1 MSTETSATFDP
12 VETRVSFPA
21 LEEETLA
28 FWREND
34 TFRRSVALR
43 EGGPNFSFYEGPPT
57 ANGRPGTHHILAR
70 VFKDLFPRYKTM
82 RGYVVPRIAG
92 WDCHGL
98 PVEIEV
104 EKQIGSKN
112 KSDVE
117 AYGVERFVQKCRES
131 VLTYVSEFDRLTERI
146 GYWCDL
152 EHPYWTMDTTYME
165 SVWNLLRRFWD
176 DGMLYQGYKVVPYC
190 PRCGTPLS
198 THEVAQGYKEINDQ
212 STYVRL
218 RLTDEALFGGPTSLL
233 VWTTTPWTLPGNVA
247 VAVNPGFTYALARQ
261 NDEQFIVAE
270 ALLNAVLGAGEYEV
284 LHTFPA
290 TALLGRTYAPLFT
303 FVQPDRPAYRI
314 VAGEYVTADDGTGL
328 VHIAPAFGEDDLEV
342 GRANDLPVLQPVDL
356 TGHFTADVTPFAG
369 LAVKPRD
376 AKQDKAADPVII
388 RYLKESGDLYRVQ
401 PYRHQYPHCW
411 RCDTPLI
418 YYALSTWFLGMS
430 RLRDELLRTNE
441 EVNWVPEHYK
451 EGRFG
456 TWLANVN
463 DWALSRN
470 RYWGTPLPVWVSETT
485 GAMHCVGSLEE
496 LKALALDPV
505 PDDLHRPYIDAVRIR
520 SPHDGS
526 VMRRVPEV
534 IDTWFDSG
542 AMPFAQFH
550 YPFEHT
556 AEFRR
561 NFPADYICEAV
572 DQTRG
577 WFYSL
582 HAIATALEHSP
593 AYKNVICL
601 GHILGPDGSKMSKS
615 RGNVVDPWELME
627 THGADATRWYFFTAA
642 PPGNPR
648 RFSMDLVRETVS
660 KFMLTLWNSYSFFV
674 TYARLDGWTPHAAQG
689 APAAP
694 PVAERPELDRW
705 VLSELHQLIETV
717 TGGMDAYDV
726 TTSGRAIERF
736 VDDLSNWYIR
746 RSRRRFWKTE
756 GDADKNAAYATLYE
770 CLVTV
775 AHLLA
780 PFTPFLAEA
789 MYRNLV
795 RRVEPDAVDSV
806 HLRDWPVANLAYI
819 DRTLSR
825 DVRAVVQAVSLGR
838 AARMKANLKVRQPLA
853 RLLVHAR
860 DGAEQEALMRL
871 TDELKEELNVKA
883 VEPLA
888 AGEEVVS
895 YRVRPN
901 LPVLGPKYGK
911 ELGAIRAA
919 LAASDP
925 NEVARHA
932 LAGEPFPLLANVT
945 LEPDELLV
953 DAVERE
959 GYAVVEEGGYTVA
972 LDTALTPELVRE
984 GMARDLVRAV
994 QDARKAAGLNIED
1007 TIALW
1012 IDMDTENEDDSET
1025 RAMLDKYARYVSG
1038 ETLATRFTV
1047 GPMPDGAA
1055 TSSLMLGGVRL
1066 VVGLERTGTL
1076 RSGAAR
1082 PRGEDEE

>member
-1 MSTETSATFDP
+1 MSTKTQPTFNP
-12 VETRVSFPA
+12 VDTRVSFPA
-21 LEEETLA
+21 LEEGILA

-34 TFRRSVALR
+34 TFRKSIALR
-43 EGGPNFSFYEGPPT
+43 AGGPNFSFYEGPPT

-82 RGYVVPRIAG
+82 QGYQVPRIAG

-104 EKQIGSKN
+104 EKQIGSRN
-112 KSDVE
+112 KSDIE
-117 AYGVERFVQKCRES
+117 AYGVERFIEKCRAS
-131 VLTYVSEFDRLTERI
+131 VLTYVEEFDRLTERI

-152 EHPYWTMDTTYME
+152 EHPYWTMDTDYIE

-176 DGMLYQGYKVVPYC
+176 DGMLYQGYKIVPYC
-190 PRCGTPLS
+190 ARCGTPLS
-198 THEVAQGYKEINDQ
+198 THEVAQGYKEITDQ
-212 STYVRL
+212 SAYVRV
-218 RLTDEALFGGPTSLL
+218 RLNDAVTFGGPTNLL
-233 VWTTTPWTLPGNVA
+233 IWTTAPWTLPANVA
-247 VAVNPGFTYALARQ
+247 VAASPNLPYVLVRQ
-261 NDEQFIVAE
+261 AEEQFILAE
-270 ALLNAVLGAGEYEV
+270 TLLDSVLGAGTYEV
-284 LHTFPA
+284 IRAVAPDELIGQTYRPIFAYFTPDKPA
-290 TALLGRTYAPLFT
+290 WR
-303 FVQPDRPAYRI
+303 V
-314 VAGEYVTADDGTGL
+314 VAGDFVTADDGTGL
-328 VHIAPAFGEDDLEV
+328 VHITPPFGQDDFNV
-342 GRANDLPVLQPVDL
+342 GMANDLPIFQPVDL
-356 TGHFTADVTPFAG
+356 TGHFTAEVTDFAG

-376 AKQDKAADPVII
+376 AKQDAPADPAII
-388 RYLKESGDLYRVQ
+388 RHLKESGALYRVQ

-418 YYALSTWFLGMS
+418 YYALSTWFIAMS
-430 RLRDELLRTNE
+430 RERGELLRTNDE
-441 EVNWVPEHYK
+441 INWVPEHYK

-470 RYWGTPLPVWVSETT
+470 RYWGTPLPVWISETT
-485 GAMHCVGSLEE
+485 GGAHCIGSLAE
-496 LKALALDPV
+496 LRELALDPL
-505 PDDLHRPYIDAVRIR
+505 PDDLHRPYIDTVRIR

-542 AMPFAQFH
+542 SMPFAQFH
-550 YPFEHT
+550 YPFEHA
-556 AEFRR
+556 AEFKRD
-561 NFPADYICEAV
+561 FPADYICEAV

-648 RFSMDLVRETVS
+648 RFSMDLVRETVA

-674 TYARLDGWTPHAAQG
+674 TYARLDGWTPAT
-689 APAAP
+689 PAL
-694 PVAERPELDRW
+694 PVSERPELDRW

-717 TGGMDAYDV
+717 TAGMEAYDV

-756 GDADKNAAYATLYE
+756 SDADKNAAYATLYE

-789 MYRNLV
+789 MYQNLV
-795 RRVEPDAVDSV
+795 RRVEPDAADSV
-806 HLRDWPVANLAYI
+806 HLRDWPAANVALI
-819 DRTLSR
+819 DRELSR
-825 DVRAVVQAVSLGR
+825 DVRAVVQTVSLGR
-838 AARMKANLKVRQPLA
+838 AARMKATLKVRQPLA
-853 RLLVHAR
+853 RLLIHAR
-860 DGAEQEALMRL
+860 DADEQEALMRL
-871 TDELKEELNVKA
+871 ADQLKEELNVKA

-888 AGEEVVS
+888 AGEDVVS

-901 LPVLGPKYGK
+901 LPALGPKYGK
-911 ELGAIRAA
+911 QLGGIRAA
-919 LAASDP
+919 LAALDP
-925 NEVARHA
+925 NDVARRVA
-932 LAGEPFPLLANVT
+932 AGGSVPVT
-945 LEPDELLV
+945 AAIALEPDELLV

-959 GYAVVEEGGYTVA
+959 GYAVIEEGGYTVA
-972 LDTALTPELVRE
+972 LDIALTPELVRE
-984 GMARDLVRAV
+984 GMARDLVRAI
-994 QDARKAAGLNIED
+994 QDARKAAGLNIAD

-1012 IDMDTENEDDSET
+1012 VAMDTENEDDTET
-1025 RAMLDKYARYVSG
+1025 RTMLDEYAGYVSD
-1038 ETLATRFTV
+1038 ETLATRFTIAPV
-1047 GPMPDGAA
+1047 PDGAA
-1055 TSSLMLGGVRL
+1055 TAAVTLGGVSL
-1066 VVGLERTGTL
+1066 VIGLEKSGTL
-1076 RSGAAR
+1076 AGGSAR
-1082 PRGEDEE
+1082 PVSEEEE